1 MMEEYILGFTIAF
14 FIGILASILGVGG
27 GVLFVPTLSLIFGLD
42 PKIAIGTSLAIIVF
56 SSLTG
61 TVTYGRQG
69 RIFYKSAVFIILP
82 SVVCS
87 IIGSLVTAI
96 IPGEILSLIFAA
108 FLMVIA
114 LHILIPKSVG
124 IPMIG
129 IGPCFD
135 DRCEDCFRNTIRV
148 RPNYVHLMVWGGI
161 GGFLGG
167 ITGVGGGVINVPALL
182 SVSMPIHF
190 AVATSTLVI
199 FVTSLS
205 GALVHTGL
213 GHISLD
219 YLVLYA
225 TGSIAGA
232 FLGANIAPK
241 IQSRYL
247 KSAFG
252 IFLLAIVVFM
262 VVKAVA

>member
-1 MMEEYILGFTIAF
+1 VIAF

-27 GVLFVPTLSLIFGLD
+27 GVLFVPTLTLIFGLD

-56 SSLTG
+56 TSLSG

-69 RIFYKSAVFIILP
+69 RIFYKSAIFIILP
-82 SVVCS
+82 SVAGS
-87 IIGSLVTAI
+87 IIGSLSTAY
-96 IPGEILSLIFAA
+96 IPGSVLSLIFAG
-108 FLMVIA
+108 FLLVIA
-114 LHILIPKSVG
+114 FHILFPRSVF
-124 IPMIG
+124 IPMIT

-135 DRCEDCFRNTIRV
+135 DRCEDRFQNTIQV
-148 RPNYVHLMVWGGI
+148 RPNYLHLIFWGGI

-199 FVTSLS
+199 FFTSLS

-213 GHISLD
+213 GQVNLD
-219 YLVLYA
+219 YLVIYS
-225 TGSIAGA
+225 TGAVIGA
-232 FLGANIAPK
+232 FTGANLAPRIRSEHLTKVFGLFLVIIVFIIA
-241 IQSRYL
+241 SR
-247 KSAFG
+247 
-252 IFLLAIVVFM
+252 VF
-262 VVKAVA
+262 A